1 MRQNRKTLTWQT
13 ASTFAVCCFLGGVA
27 VSLGVHEHRVGEAV
41 EQAREQAR
49 VLDEERAKLEETLA
63 KAREV
68 SQVSGAVS
76 DEQLVADAAAQL
88 TQAASAA
95 AYAAE
100 QHNITVSAAVVAPPT
115 FLNPEASSATLRGP
129 YATSP
134 VLTVDATAVLDEVEG
149 ADSDA
154 DATPEPTTEASA
166 EPSASASAT
175 PEASASADASAGTED
190 VPETD
195 DATPTTA
202 ATAAEEEAEALAQIV
217 DEAEVAQVLR
227 GEVDDLETVAATVE
241 RLEQAAAQLDD
252 ATRRIEGTTAVLEAA
267 TAEATLEQA
276 NVSLDKRIDS
286 VRALADASKA
296 MIDAVDGKVT
306 DDATIT
312 DVKQARAA
320 LQELKRTDV
329 DRDDADAVDALKA
342 QIVTAVEDLAQ
353 AEEAL
358 YDSHQAWVKKENKR
372 RDRVNAERTAAYEA
386 AVDAAYDA
394 LTADYRTAANLR
406 QDGWSGAPTGASYS
420 NGYLPSS
427 SLCELS
433 FSSDHYLQCSAAKAL
448 EAADDDYYAQTG
460 NHLGVVST
468 YRSYS
473 AQVATKASRG
483 YFAAAPGSSNHG
495 WGMAADF
502 SPASA
507 TWMRANGEDY
517 GWVHPTWARSG
528 GRKPEAWHLEF
539 VAPGVTVSL
548 PDEPNMLSHVKS
560 SLTA

>member
-1 MRQNRKTLTWQT
+1 MRQNRKSLTWQT

-27 VSLGVHEHRVGEAV
+27 VSLGVHEHRVGAAV

-49 VLDEERAKLEETLA
+49 VLDEERTKLEETLA

-68 SQVSGAVS
+68 SEVSGAVS
-76 DEQLVADAAAQL
+76 DEQVVAEAAAQL

-115 FLNPEASSATLRGP
+115 FLNPEASTSTLRGP

-134 VLTVDATAVLDEVEG
+134 VLTVDATAVLDEVEDIE
-149 ADSDA
+149 ADGTTSA
-154 DATPEPTTEASA
+154 SAEPTTSPST

-175 PEASASADASAGTED
+175 PEASASTEASAEPEAD
-190 VPETD
+190 EASPET
-195 DATPTTA
+195 APTSA
-202 ATAAEEEAEALAQIV
+202 EEAEALAQIV

-227 GEVDDLETVAATVE
+227 GEVDDLETVAATVA
-241 RLEQAAAQLDD
+241 RLEQATAQLDD

-267 TAEATLEQA
+267 TAEATLELA

-286 VRALADASKA
+286 VEALADAATS
-296 MIDAVDGKVT
+296 MVDAVDGKVV
-306 DDATIT
+306 DDSAIT
-312 DVKQARAA
+312 DVTQARKA
-320 LQELKRTDV
+320 LQELKSSDV
-329 DRDDADAVDALKA
+329 DRDDAEAVEALKASIVDAVDTLE
-342 QIVTAVEDLAQ
+342 QT
-353 AEEAL
+353 EEAL

-372 RDRVNAERTAAYEA
+372 RDAVNAERTAAYEA
-386 AVDAAYDA
+386 AVEAAYDA

-406 QDGWSGAPTGASYS
+406 QSGWSGAPTGASYS

-427 SLCELS
+427 SLCTLS
-433 FSSDHYLQCSAAKAL
+433 FASGQTLQCSAAKAL

-460 NHLGVVST
+460 SHLGIVSS

-507 TWMRANGEDY
+507 TWMRTHGEDY
-517 GWVHPTWARSG
+517 GWVHPTWARPG
-528 GRKPEAWHLEF
+528 GSKPESWHLEF
-539 VAPGVTVSL
+539 VAPGVEVSL
-548 PDEPNMLSHVKS
+548 PDEPNMLAHVKS